1 MDAIAP
7 NRAELESAKVSRY
20 ELVDMMHKD
29 GFEDIIT
36 GKSHSYRHLEGTQ
49 TDATGAYVRII
60 SPDRDEHGRPK
71 YRLYKIAD
79 VDDSGQFGSY
89 SIEYQGRQIRESRAL
104 LVKYG
109 SASRL
114 FRMADVS
121 NGVIE
126 EVSLGRHSE
135 LTRTDFVPVRVPEVL
150 YDKPSRWCKDP

>member
-1 MDAIAP
+1 M
-7 NRAELESAKVSRY
+7 
-20 ELVDMMHKD
+20 
-29 GFEDIIT
+29 
-36 GKSHSYRHLEGTQ
+36 
-49 TDATGAYVRII
+49 RII
-60 SPDRDEHGRPK
+60 SPERDEHGRPK

-79 VDDSGQFGSY
+79 VDESGQFGSY

-126 EVSLGRHSE
+126 EVSVES
-135 LTRTDFVPVRVPEVL
+135 
-150 YDKPSRWCKDP
+150 C

>member
-1 MDAIAP
+1 MAS
-7 NRAELESAKVSRY
+7 RTLSLVSPTA
-20 ELVDMMHKD
+20 VDTL
-29 GFEDIIT
+29 G
-36 GKSHSYRHLEGTQ
+36 GTQ
-49 TDATGAYVRII
+49 TDTTGAYVRII
-60 SPDRDEHGRPK
+60 SPERDEHGRPK

-79 VDDSGQFGSY
+79 VDESGQFGSY

-126 EVSLGRHSE
+126 EVSVE
-135 LTRTDFVPVRVPEVL
+135 P
-150 YDKPSRWCKDP
+150 C